1 LVHYFIISEI
11 NALKMLFKVLLITV
25 GLSLASC
32 EVFTSIGQLTTLVD
46 SISGV
51 TGIIEDYLV
60 KEFEILQESK
70 K

>member
-1 LVHYFIISEI
+1 MVHYFIISEI